1 MLDKFKRMP
10 LSVKLSVLFLLG
22 LITVGV
28 ILEPFIAIGL
38 ILVVLT
44 LLSVG
49 RLVDY
54 LLNGEK

>member
-1 MLDKFKRMP
+1 MLEKFKRMP
-10 LSVKLSVLFLLG
+10 LGVKLSVLFLIC

-28 ILEPFIAIGL
+28 ILEPTVAVGT

-49 RLVDY
+49 TLVDY

>member
-1 MLDKFKRMP
+1 MLEKFKRMP

-28 ILEPFIAIGL
+28 ILEPLIAGGIV
-38 ILVVLT
+38 LVVLT